1 MARNIAI
8 YHKCN
13 ALVSLKCDHIR
24 STVEI
29 RTIHPSQVEARHNYA
44 GESDLHSRWSLKHD
58 SRTIMS
64 RKALTIKMFQCFIT
78 IREQE
83 TYSYN

>member
-24 STVEI
+24 STLEI
-29 RTIHPSQVEARHNYA
+29 RTIHPSQVEARHMPVNLIYTVV
-44 GESDLHSRWSLKHD
+44 GP
-58 SRTIMS
+58 
-64 RKALTIKMFQCFIT
+64 
-78 IREQE
+78 
-83 TYSYN
+83 